1 MRGFYKNIALFC
13 LPIALALIVL
23 PINNRQR
30 FQELKLDCL
39 SHGLWVHDRIYEN
52 ETPIDVLVLGSSH
65 TINGIDDKHVEKE
78 MDNGLHVASL
88 GYCRLGRNLSY
99 TLLKRTLEAK
109 QPRILV
115 LEVREDEDRYSH
127 PIFPH
132 IGETSDVL
140 TANLIFNR
148 DYLDD
153 LVTHFQYKTELMQDR
168 MYDQFPDSSIKTH
181 DYGYLYLNGNADI
194 HMLRDMKKREN
205 VLKPDLPSMERSFH
219 MQYPRRYLRKIMR
232 LCDKNQIALYF
243 LYMPSYDSRRPVPL
257 EAETYQSLG
266 TLLLPPMEIY
276 ENQLYW
282 YDKSHLNIPG
292 AKAVSK
298 WLADEL
304 NKRDRNKID

>member
-1 MRGFYKNIALFC
+1 MLV
-13 LPIALALIVL
+13 LIVL

-52 ETPIDVLVLGSSH
+52 ERPIDVLVLGSSH
-65 TINGIDDKHVEKE
+65 TINGIDEKHMEKK
-78 MDNGLHVASL
+78 MANGLNVASL

-99 TLLKRTLEAK
+99 TLLKKTLEAK
-109 QPRILV
+109 QPRIVV

-132 IGETSDVL
+132 IAGTGDVL
-140 TANLIFNR
+140 AANLIFNR
-148 DYLDD
+148 DYFDD
-153 LVTHFQYKTELMQDR
+153 VATHFMYKTELMQDR
-168 MYDQFPDSSIKTH
+168 LYGQFPDSSVKAS
-181 DYGYLYLNGNADI
+181 DYGYLYLDGNADI

-205 VLKPDLPSMERSFH
+205 VLKSDLSPVERNFH
-219 MQYPRRYLRKIMR
+219 MQYPRRYLKKIKR
-232 LCDKNQIALYF
+232 LCAKNDIALYF
-243 LYMPSYDSRRPVPL
+243 LYMPSYDSRRSVPI
-257 EAETYQSLG
+257 EAETYRELG
-266 TLLLPPMEIY
+266 TLLVPPMEIY

-292 AKAVSK
+292 AKAVSE

-304 NKRDRNKID
+304 R